1 MKLMNVERGGQQP
14 ILNFLPPV
22 ITVLTDVELDMTAH
36 PVAIKPLSLLPVGK
50 SVSVVS
56 CIASHYWAEVGGV
69 LSLS

>member
-1 MKLMNVERGGQQP
+1 
-14 ILNFLPPV
+14 
-22 ITVLTDVELDMTAH
+22 MTAH
-36 PVAIKPLSLLPVGK
+36 PVAIIPLSLLPVGK